1 MNSIKPPVDEPL
13 NQPQQYTSQQV
24 ASLYRALR
32 KNREYYLSNLL
43 KIQTKSGN
51 LSPFKPNEPQRFII
65 DLIWCLNE
73 LEVPVRLVICKARQ
87 IGMSTLGAGLLFH
100 ATTMWPHRHAKVIAH
115 DTDTTELLF
124 EKSKMFYN
132 QLPEGPFKP
141 KTERSDRKQIV
152 YSDPIHSRL
161 TISTA
166 GTKTAGSGA
175 TVQYLHCSEVAKW
188 ENPGTVMTSLMQS
201 VPKASVNPNTVI
213 IIESTAN
220 GQGGYYHEQ
229 YKEAKAGKEQ
239 LMQDLWVARGDKEKM
254 LSILQS
260 FPRNIGWLPIFFP
273 WYEFKEYQEKIVDVN
288 WFRGSLTPE
297 ELELKQRYNLSLEQ
311 LQFRRTEI
319 ENLKKDERGIPPEEL
334 FKQEYP
340 SNDTEAFLV
349 TGSTFFHQPS
359 LQKQSPKPEVFKGNL
374 YDEMKSMIDGKMRD
388 ITYDEWRRNNC
399 DDDGHVKLLATED
412 IYGSLSIWEQP
423 EKGAQ
428 YVVSGDVSLGE
439 KENSDFSVLQ
449 ILKKLPDG
457 SVEQV
462 ARWRGKIHPEV
473 FAKYG
478 IQLAAYYNEGILCF
492 ENNSFGVN
500 CIRVLQNSLYPFPYI
515 RNQRN
520 FKEISDAPTDEW
532 GWNTNVGTKGPVVA
546 EANRRLYEGLLTLND
561 PITIEELSVFRQ
573 EGPQRLSA
581 PEGMHDDCVMSLA
594 IGLWVVSEH
603 PYSPYTIE
611 GAIPLADMR
620 QMERSAEIQP
630 DREEDYDYDSYET
643 SFA

>member
-1 MNSIKPPVDEPL
+1 MPEPKESQSPDSTAPPTT
-13 NQPQQYTSQQV
+13 TSGRET
-24 ASLYRALR
+24 ALFHALR
-32 KNREYYLSNLL
+32 KNRGYYLSKLL
-43 KIQTKSGN
+43 KIQTKSGDLDN
-51 LSPFKPNEPQRFII
+51 FVPNEQQQFII

-73 LEVPVRLVICKARQ
+73 LETPVRLVICKARQ

-132 QLPEGPFKP
+132 QLPDGLFKP

-152 YSDPIHSRL
+152 YGEPLHSRL

-166 GTKTAGSGA
+166 GTKTAGSGS

-188 ENPGTVMTSLMQS
+188 ENPGQVMTSLMQA

-229 YKEAKAGKEQ
+229 YKEAKNGKEQ
-239 LMQDLWVARGDKEKM
+239 LMKDLWEARESKEKM
-254 LSILQS
+254 LSILQE
-260 FPRNIGWLPIFFP
+260 FPRNIGWMPIFFP
-273 WYEFKEYQEKIVDVN
+273 WYEFKEYSEKIVDKD

-297 ELELKQRYNLSLEQ
+297 ELELRKTYGLTLEQ
-311 LQFRRTEI
+311 LQFRRSEI

-349 TGSTFFHQPS
+349 TGTTFFHQPS
-359 LQKQSPKPEVFKGNL
+359 LLSQKTDKPVLFKGNL
-374 YDEMKSMIDGKMRD
+374 QDELKGEIDGKFRD
-388 ITYDEWRRNNC
+388 LTYDEWKQKNI
-399 DDDGHVKLLATED
+399 DDDGRVKLKATED
-412 IYGSLSIWEQP
+412 IYGSLSIWERP
-423 EKGAQ
+423 EQGGQ
-428 YVVSGDVSLGE
+428 YVISGDVSLGE
-439 KENSDFSVLQ
+439 RENSDFSVLQ
-449 ILKKLPDG
+449 VLKKLPDG
-457 SVEQV
+457 KTRQV
-462 ARWRGKIHPEV
+462 ARWRGKVHPEV

-478 IQLAAYYNEGILCF
+478 IQLAAYYNEAILGF

-532 GWNTNVGTKGPVVA
+532 GWNTNVGTKNPVLA
-546 EANRRLYEGLLTLND
+546 ECNRRLYEGLLELND
-561 PITIEELSVFRQ
+561 SVTVEEMQVFKQ
-573 EGPQRLSA
+573 DGPTKLSA
-581 PEGMHDDCVMSLA
+581 PPGMHDDCVMALA
-594 IGLWVVSEH
+594 IGLWIVSEH
-603 PYSPYTIE
+603 PYSPHQIE
-611 GAIPLADMR
+611 GAIPLADRR
-620 QMERSAEIQP
+620 QLEESAKVHA
-630 DREEDYDYDSYET
+630 EEYDDYESYQT

>member
-1 MNSIKPPVDEPL
+1 MPLLKESQSPDSTLPLSISSGKEAAL
-13 NQPQQYTSQQV
+13 FH
-24 ASLYRALR
+24 ALR
-32 KNREYYLSNLL
+32 KNRGYYLAKLL
-43 KIQTKSGN
+43 KIQTKSGD
-51 LSPFKPNEPQRFII
+51 LSNFAPNEQQQFII

-73 LEVPVRLVICKARQ
+73 LETPVRLVICKARQ

-132 QLPEGPFKP
+132 QLPEEFKP

-152 YSDPIHSRL
+152 YGSPLHSRL

-166 GTKTAGSGA
+166 GTKTAGSGS

-188 ENPGTVMTSLMQS
+188 ENPGQVMTSLMQA

-229 YKEAKAGKEQ
+229 YKEAKEGKEQ
-239 LMQDLWVARGDKEKM
+239 LMKDLWEVRDDKEKM
-254 LSILQS
+254 LSILQE

-273 WYEFKEYQEKIVDVN
+273 WYEFKEYTERIVDKD

-297 ELELKQRYNLSLEQ
+297 ELELQNKYNLTLEQ

-349 TGSTFFHQPS
+349 TGTTFFHQPS
-359 LQKQSPKPEVFKGNL
+359 LLAQKTDRPVLFRGNL
-374 YDEMKSMIDGKMRD
+374 SDEMKGEIGGKFRD
-388 ITYDEWRRNNC
+388 LTYDEWKQQNL
-399 DDDGHVKLLATED
+399 DDDGRVKLKATED
-412 IYGSLSIWEQP
+412 IYGSLSIWERP
-423 EKGAQ
+423 EKGGQ

-439 KENSDFSVLQ
+439 RENSDFSVLQ
-449 ILKKLPDG
+449 VLKKMTDG
-457 SVEQV
+457 KTRQV
-462 ARWRGKIHPEV
+462 ARWRGKVHPEV

-478 IQLAAYYNEGILCF
+478 IQVSAYYNEAILGF

-500 CIRVLQNSLYPFPYI
+500 CIRVLQNSLYPYPYI
-515 RNQRN
+515 RNSRN
-520 FKEISDAPTDEW
+520 FKEISEAPTEEW
-532 GWNTNVGTKGPVVA
+532 GWNTNVGTKNPVLA
-546 EANRRLYEGLLTLND
+546 EANRRLYEGLLELND
-561 PITIEELSVFRQ
+561 PITVEEMQVFKQ
-573 EGPQRLSA
+573 DGPVKLGA
-581 PEGMHDDCVMSLA
+581 PPGMHDDCVMSLA
-594 IGLWVVSEH
+594 IGLWIVSEH
-603 PYSPYTIE
+603 PYSPHTIE
-611 GAIPLADMR
+611 GAIPLADR
-620 QMERSAEIQP
+620 RAMEESARMQP
-630 DREEDYDYDSYET
+630 EDTWDAEPEYET